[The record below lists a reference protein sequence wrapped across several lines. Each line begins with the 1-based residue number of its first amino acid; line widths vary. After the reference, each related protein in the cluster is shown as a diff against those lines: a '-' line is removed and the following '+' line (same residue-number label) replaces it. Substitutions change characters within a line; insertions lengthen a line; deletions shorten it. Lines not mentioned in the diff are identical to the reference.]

1 LVEKQQRADLGARA
15 REAGRCFSRAMLRE
29 WLRQLG
35 VPRKDFS
42 DLTLEELLAAAL
54 ERAGFTH

>member
-1 LVEKQQRADLGARA
+1 
-15 REAGRCFSRAMLRE
+15 MLRE

-35 VPRKDFS
+35 VPLKDFS